1 MADELQYTAL
11 KKAMEKYG
19 EEVITELAVQLR
31 AADKI
36 ATGSLIKSLDYDL
49 IEALDTIVLNIKAA
63 DYLSVVDKGRK
74 KQKTPPPQKAILK
87 WINVKPL
94 PKWKDKKGRPISKN
108 SQAFLIARS
117 IGRNGIKA
125 TNVIKKSMNKVRKI
139 QAKLIA
145 EAAQEDIRRL
155 VQNVL
160 VNAR

>member
-1 MADELQYTAL
+1 MADNSYEAL
-11 KKAMEKYG
+11 RKAMNKYG

-31 AADKI
+31 KADKI
-36 ATGSLIKSLDYDL
+36 ATGDLIKSLDYDL
-49 IEALDTIVLNIKAA
+49 IEALGTISLNIKAA

-74 KQKTPPPQKAILK
+74 KQKTPPPQQAILK
-87 WINVKPL
+87 WINIKPL
-94 PKWKDKKGRPISKN
+94 PRWRDKKGRFISKK

-117 IGRNGIKA
+117 IGKNGIKA

>member
-1 MADELQYTAL
+1 MAKSEYENL

-36 ATGSLIKSLDYDL
+36 ATGNLVKSLDYDL

-63 DYLSVVDKGRK
+63 DYLTVVDKGRK
-74 KQKTPPPQKAILK
+74 KNKKAPPQQAILK
-87 WINVKPL
+87 WVNVKPL
-94 PKWKDKKGRPISKN
+94 PRWRDKKGRFISKK

-117 IGRNGIKA
+117 ISKNGIKA
-125 TNVIKKSMNKVRKI
+125 TNVIKKSMDKVRKI
-139 QAKLIA
+139 QAKLIS
-145 EAAQEDIRRL
+145 EAAGADIRRL